1 MVACGVNATV
11 LPRTRN
17 SHPIEIYYHP
27 EISPGSQR
35 SGVVMRPARVPG
47 SVLPP
52 LMPAAGV
59 SAVYAANWSGE
70 CRRPLTVED
79 VVAVTT
85 LYYGLSRAALVGSSA
100 VTRRVTDDA
109 LVPFRYVALT
119 LAVRLTKE
127 TAKTIAAAIGRRDST
142 SVYMAYRYIKD
153 KRRANERWHDDLL
166 LLTTILSDLFEVT
179 PSGRLGV

>member
-1 MVACGVNATV
+1 MVACSASTTAQ
-11 LPRTRN
+11 PRGRT

-27 EISPGSQR
+27 EIPARPQH
-35 SGVVMRPARVPG
+35 SGVALRPARVPG
-47 SVLPP
+47 SILPP

-59 SAVYAANWSGE
+59 AAVYAAHGGRE
-70 CRRPLTVED
+70 RRPLTVED
-79 VVAVTT
+79 VVAMTT